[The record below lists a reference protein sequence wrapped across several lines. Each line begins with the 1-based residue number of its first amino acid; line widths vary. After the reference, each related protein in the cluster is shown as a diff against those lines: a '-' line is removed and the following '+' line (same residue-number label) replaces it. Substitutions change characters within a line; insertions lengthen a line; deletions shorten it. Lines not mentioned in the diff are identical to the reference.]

1 MRSRTQAL
9 WILHLTVFL
18 WGFTGI
24 LGKLIQQGTLHLVYT
39 RTIIAALGLA
49 VAAVIM
55 KRSLS
60 WRTPKL
66 GIYLLTGLIITGHWI
81 TFYGAIKI
89 STASIAAACLS
100 TSTVFTALMEP
111 IWFKRKVRGYEVV
124 LGLIVIAALL
134 LIFGLET
141 DHRWGIVVGVLS
153 ALLSAWFNIINA
165 VLVHKDDPVRISFY
179 EIASVAAFMFL
190 ILLAIPFVQGL
201 GIAGLDGALA
211 DQGGLPPPLW
221 ELPTSDIVYHLLL
234 GLVCTSLPFV
244 TGILVMRK
252 LSAFTVMLTVNLEP
266 VYTILI
272 ALLIWGAEE
281 KLRTGS
287 YLGIALILAC
297 LFVNG
302 WYHRRMSAKEMAE
315 PDPLSHG

>member
-9 WILHLTVFL
+9 WLLHLTVFL

-24 LGKLIQQGTLHLVYT
+24 FGKLIQQGTLHLVYT
-39 RTIIAALGLA
+39 RTIIAALGL
-49 VAAVIM
+49 VAAAM
-55 KRSLS
+55 LMRRSLS

-100 TSTVFTALMEP
+100 TSTVFTALLEP
-111 IWFKRKVRGYEVV
+111 IWFKRKVRAYEVV

-134 LIFGLET
+134 LVFGLET
-141 DHRWGIVVGVLS
+141 DKRLGIVVGVLS

-179 EIASVAAFMFL
+179 EIASVAL
-190 ILLAIPFVQGL
+190 VL
-201 GIAGLDGALA
+201 GIGLAVVGD
-211 DQGGLPPPLW
+211 LPPPLW
-221 ELPTSDIVYHLLL
+221 ELPTSDVVYHLLL

-272 ALLIWGAEE
+272 ALLIWGEEE

-287 YLGIALILAC
+287 YLGIALILIC

>member
-1 MRSRTQAL
+1 MRTRTQAVWL
-9 WILHLTVFL
+9 LHFTVFL

-24 LGKLIQQGTLHLVYT
+24 FGKLIQQGTLHLVYT

-49 VAAVIM
+49 VAAIVM
-55 KRSLS
+55 RRSLS

-100 TSTVFTALMEP
+100 TSTVFTALLEP
-111 IWFKRKVRGYEVV
+111 FWFKRRVRLYEVV
-124 LGLIVIAALL
+124 LGLIVIGALL

-141 DHRWGIVVGVLS
+141 DNRWGIVVGVIS

-179 EIASVAAFMFL
+179 EIASVAVVM
-190 ILLAIPFVQGL
+190 GL
-201 GIAGLDGALA
+201 GLLVMGD
-211 DQGGLPPPLW
+211 LPPPLW
-221 ELPTSDIVYHLLL
+221 ELPSSDIIYHLLL
-234 GLVCTSLPFV
+234 GLVCTSLSFV

-272 ALLIWGAEE
+272 ALLIWGEE
-281 KLRTGS
+281 ERMRTGS

-302 WYHRRMSAKEMAE
+302 WFQRRRTPDELAE
-315 PDPLSHG
+315 PDPLARG

>member
-1 MRSRTQAL
+1 MRTRTQAVWL
-9 WILHLTVFL
+9 LHFTVFL

-24 LGKLIQQGTLHLVYT
+24 FGKLIQQGTLHLVYT

-49 VAAVIM
+49 AAALIM
-55 KRSLS
+55 RRSLS

-66 GIYLLTGLIITGHWI
+66 GVYLLTGLIITGHWI

-100 TSTVFTALMEP
+100 TSTVFTALLEP
-111 IWFKRKVRGYEVV
+111 FWFKRRVRLYEVV
-124 LGLIVIAALL
+124 LGLIVIGALL

-141 DHRWGIVVGVLS
+141 DNRWGIVVGVIS

-179 EIASVAAFMFL
+179 EIASVAVVM
-190 ILLAIPFVQGL
+190 GL
-201 GIAGLDGALA
+201 GLLVMGD
-211 DQGGLPPPLW
+211 LPPPLW
-221 ELPTSDIVYHLLL
+221 ELPSSDIIYHLLL
-234 GLVCTSLPFV
+234 GLVCTSLSFV

-272 ALLIWGAEE
+272 ALLIWGEE
-281 KLRTGS
+281 ERMRTGS

-302 WYHRRMSAKEMAE
+302 WFQRRRAPDELAE
-315 PDPLSHG
+315 PDPLARG

>member
-1 MRSRTQAL
+1 MRSRSQAL
-9 WILHLTVFL
+9 WLLHFTVFL

-24 LGKLIQQGTLHLVYT
+24 FGKLIQQGTLHLVYT
-39 RTIIAALGLA
+39 RCIIAALGLA
-49 VAAVIM
+49 VAALLM
-55 KRSLS
+55 KRTLS

-66 GIYLLTGLIITGHWI
+66 GTYLLTGLIITGHWI

-100 TSTVFTALMEP
+100 TSTVFTALLEP
-111 IWFKRKVRGYEVV
+111 FWFKRGVRAYEVI
-124 LGLIVIAALL
+124 LGLIVIGALL

-141 DHRWGIVVGVLS
+141 DNRWGIVVGVVS

-165 VLVHKDDPVRISFY
+165 VLVHQDDPVRISFY
-179 EIASVAAFMFL
+179 EIASVAAVMGVGLFFM
-190 ILLAIPFVQGL
+190 G
-201 GIAGLDGALA
+201 D
-211 DQGGLPPPLW
+211 LPPPLW

-234 GLVCTSLPFV
+234 GLVCTSLSFV
-244 TGILVMRK
+244 TGILVMRR

-272 ALLIWGAEE
+272 ALLIWGEEE
-281 KLRTGS
+281 KMRMGS
-287 YLGIALILAC
+287 YAGIALILIC

-302 WYHRRMSAKEMAE
+302 WFQRRRTAMELAE
-315 PDPLSHG
+315 PDPLGRG

>member
-1 MRSRTQAL
+1 MRTRTQAVWL
-9 WILHLTVFL
+9 LHFTVFL

-24 LGKLIQQGTLHLVYT
+24 FGKLIQQGTLHLVYT

-49 VAAVIM
+49 VAAIVM
-55 KRSLS
+55 RRSLS

-111 IWFKRKVRGYEVV
+111 FWFKRRVRLYEVV
-124 LGLIVIAALL
+124 LGLIVIGALL

-141 DHRWGIVVGVLS
+141 DNRWGIVVGVIS

-179 EIASVAAFMFL
+179 EIASVAVVM
-190 ILLAIPFVQGL
+190 GL
-201 GIAGLDGALA
+201 GLLVMGD
-211 DQGGLPPPLW
+211 LPPPLW
-221 ELPTSDIVYHLLL
+221 ELPSSDIIYHLLL
-234 GLVCTSLPFV
+234 GLVCTSLSFV

-272 ALLIWGAEE
+272 ALLIWGEE
-281 KLRTGS
+281 ERMRTGS
-287 YLGIALILAC
+287 YLGLALILAC

-302 WYHRRMSAKEMAE
+302 WFQRRRTPDELAE
-315 PDPLSHG
+315 PDPLARG

>member
-1 MRSRTQAL
+1 MRTRTQAVWL
-9 WILHLTVFL
+9 LHFTVFL

-24 LGKLIQQGTLHLVYT
+24 FGKLIQQGTLHLVYT

-49 VAAVIM
+49 AAALIM
-55 KRSLS
+55 RRSLS

-66 GIYLLTGLIITGHWI
+66 GVYLLTGLIITGHWI

-111 IWFKRKVRGYEVV
+111 FWFKRRVRLYEVV
-124 LGLIVIAALL
+124 LGLIVIGALL

-141 DHRWGIVVGVLS
+141 DNRWGIVVGVIS

-179 EIASVAAFMFL
+179 EIASVAVVM
-190 ILLAIPFVQGL
+190 GL
-201 GIAGLDGALA
+201 GLLFMGD
-211 DQGGLPPPLW
+211 LPPPLW
-221 ELPTSDIVYHLLL
+221 ELPSSDIIYHLLL
-234 GLVCTSLPFV
+234 GLVCTSLSFV

-272 ALLIWGAEE
+272 ALLIWGEE
-281 KLRTGS
+281 ERMRTGS

-302 WYHRRMSAKEMAE
+302 WFQRRRAPDELAE
-315 PDPLSHG
+315 PDPLARG

>member
-1 MRSRTQAL
+1 MRTRTQAVWL
-9 WILHLTVFL
+9 LHFTVFL

-24 LGKLIQQGTLHLVYT
+24 FGKLIQQGTLHLVYT

-49 VAAVIM
+49 VAAIVM
-55 KRSLS
+55 RRSLS

-111 IWFKRKVRGYEVV
+111 FWFKRRVRLYEVV
-124 LGLIVIAALL
+124 LGLIVIGALL

-141 DHRWGIVVGVLS
+141 DNRWGIVVGVIS

-179 EIASVAAFMFL
+179 EIASVAVVM
-190 ILLAIPFVQGL
+190 GL
-201 GIAGLDGALA
+201 GLLVMGD
-211 DQGGLPPPLW
+211 LPPPLW
-221 ELPTSDIVYHLLL
+221 ELPSSDIIYHLLL
-234 GLVCTSLPFV
+234 GLVCTSLSFV

-272 ALLIWGAEE
+272 ALLIWGEE
-281 KLRTGS
+281 ERMRTGS

-302 WYHRRMSAKEMAE
+302 WFQRRRAPDELAE
-315 PDPLSHG
+315 PDPLARG

>member
-1 MRSRTQAL
+1 MRTRTQAVWL
-9 WILHLTVFL
+9 LHFTVFL

-24 LGKLIQQGTLHLVYT
+24 FGKLIQQGTLHLVYT

-49 VAAVIM
+49 VAAIVM
-55 KRSLS
+55 RRSLS

-111 IWFKRKVRGYEVV
+111 FWFKRRVRLYEVV
-124 LGLIVIAALL
+124 LGLIVIGALL

-141 DHRWGIVVGVLS
+141 DNRWGIVVGVIS

-179 EIASVAAFMFL
+179 EIASVAVVM
-190 ILLAIPFVQGL
+190 GL
-201 GIAGLDGALA
+201 GLLVMGD
-211 DQGGLPPPLW
+211 LPPPLW
-221 ELPTSDIVYHLLL
+221 ELPSSDIIYHLLL
-234 GLVCTSLPFV
+234 GLVCTSLSFV

-272 ALLIWGAEE
+272 ALLIWGEE
-281 KLRTGS
+281 ERMRTGS

-302 WYHRRMSAKEMAE
+302 WFQRRRTPDELAE
-315 PDPLSHG
+315 PDPLARG

>member
-1 MRSRTQAL
+1 MRTRTQAVWL
-9 WILHLTVFL
+9 LHFTVFL

-24 LGKLIQQGTLHLVYT
+24 FGKLIQQGTLHLVYT

-49 VAAVIM
+49 ASALLM
-55 KRSLS
+55 RRSLS

-111 IWFKRKVRGYEVV
+111 FWFKRKVRVYEVV
-124 LGLIVIAALL
+124 LGLIVIGALL

-141 DHRWGIVVGVLS
+141 DNRWGIVVGVIS

-179 EIASVAAFMFL
+179 EIASVAVVM
-190 ILLAIPFVQGL
+190 GL
-201 GIAGLDGALA
+201 GLLVMGD
-211 DQGGLPPPLW
+211 LPPPLW
-221 ELPTSDIVYHLLL
+221 ELPSSDIIYHLLL
-234 GLVCTSLPFV
+234 GLVCTSLSFV

-272 ALLIWGAEE
+272 ALLIWGEE
-281 KLRTGS
+281 ERMRTGS

-302 WYHRRMSAKEMAE
+302 WFQRRRTPDELAE
-315 PDPLSHG
+315 PDPLARG

>member
-1 MRSRTQAL
+1 MRTRTQAVWL
-9 WILHLTVFL
+9 LHFTVFL

-24 LGKLIQQGTLHLVYT
+24 FGKLIQQGTLHLVYT

-49 VAAVIM
+49 VAAIVM
-55 KRSLS
+55 RRSLS

-66 GIYLLTGLIITGHWI
+66 GVYLLTGLIITGHWI

-100 TSTVFTALMEP
+100 TSTVFTALLEP
-111 IWFKRKVRGYEVV
+111 FWFKRRVRLYEVV
-124 LGLIVIAALL
+124 LGLIVIGALL

-141 DHRWGIVVGVLS
+141 DNRWGIVVGVIS

-179 EIASVAAFMFL
+179 EIASVAVVM
-190 ILLAIPFVQGL
+190 GL
-201 GIAGLDGALA
+201 GLLVMGD
-211 DQGGLPPPLW
+211 LPPPLW
-221 ELPTSDIVYHLLL
+221 ELPSSDIIYHLLL
-234 GLVCTSLPFV
+234 GLVCTSLSFV

-272 ALLIWGAEE
+272 ALLIWGEE
-281 KLRTGS
+281 ERMRTGS

-302 WYHRRMSAKEMAE
+302 WFQRRRAPDELAE
-315 PDPLSHG
+315 PDPLARG

>member
-1 MRSRTQAL
+1 M
-9 WILHLTVFL
+9 
-18 WGFTGI
+18 
-24 LGKLIQQGTLHLVYT
+24 
-39 RTIIAALGLA
+39 
-49 VAAVIM
+49 
-55 KRSLS
+55 
-60 WRTPKL
+60 
-66 GIYLLTGLIITGHWI
+66 
-81 TFYGAIKI
+81 
-89 STASIAAACLS
+89 
-100 TSTVFTALMEP
+100 
-111 IWFKRKVRGYEVV
+111 
-124 LGLIVIAALL
+124 
-134 LIFGLET
+134 
-141 DHRWGIVVGVLS
+141 
-153 ALLSAWFNIINA
+153 
-165 VLVHKDDPVRISFY
+165 
-179 EIASVAAFMFL
+179 
-190 ILLAIPFVQGL
+190 
-201 GIAGLDGALA
+201 A

-297 LFVNG
+297 LVLNG
-302 WYHRRMSAKEMAE
+302 WYHRRMTAKEVVE

>member
-9 WILHLTVFL
+9 WLLHLTVFL

-24 LGKLIQQGTLHLVYT
+24 FGKLIQQGTLHLVYT
-39 RTIIAALGLA
+39 RTIIAALGL
-49 VAAVIM
+49 VAAAM
-55 KRSLS
+55 LMRRSLS

-100 TSTVFTALMEP
+100 TSTVFTALLEP
-111 IWFKRKVRGYEVV
+111 IWFKRKVRAYEVV

-134 LIFGLET
+134 LVFGLET
-141 DHRWGIVVGVLS
+141 DKRLGILVGVLS

-179 EIASVAAFMFL
+179 EIASVAL
-190 ILLAIPFVQGL
+190 VL
-201 GIAGLDGALA
+201 GIGLAVVGD
-211 DQGGLPPPLW
+211 LPPPLW
-221 ELPTSDIVYHLLL
+221 ELPTSDVVYHLLL

-272 ALLIWGAEE
+272 ALLIWGEEE

-287 YLGIALILAC
+287 YLGIALILIC

>member
-9 WILHLTVFL
+9 WLLHLTVFL

-49 VAAVIM
+49 LAAWWM
-55 KRSLS
+55 GRSLS

-100 TSTVFTALMEP
+100 TSTVFTALLEP
-111 IWFKRKVRGYEVV
+111 LWFKRRVRAYEVV
-124 LGLIVIAALL
+124 LGLVVIGALL

-141 DHRWGIVVGVLS
+141 GHRWGIVVGVLS

-165 VLVHKDDPVRISFY
+165 VLVRHDDPVRISFY
-179 EIASVAAFMFL
+179 EIASVAVAMG
-190 ILLAIPFVQGL
+190 IGLL
-201 GIAGLDGALA
+201 IAGD
-211 DQGGLPPPLW
+211 LPPPLW
-221 ELPTSDIVYHLLL
+221 ALPTSDIVYHLLL
-234 GLVCTSLPFV
+234 GLACTSFPFV
-244 TGILVMRK
+244 TGILVMRL
-252 LSAFTVMLTVNLEP
+252 LSPFTVMLTVNLEP

-272 ALLIWGAEE
+272 ALAIWGEE
-281 KLRTGS
+281 ERMRTGS
-287 YLGIALILAC
+287 YLGIVLILAC

-302 WYHRRMSAKEMAE
+302 WFQRRRTAVELAE
-315 PDPLSHG
+315 PDPLGRG

>member
-9 WILHLTVFL
+9 WLLHLTVFL

-24 LGKLIQQGTLHLVYT
+24 FGKLIQQGTLHLVYT

-49 VAAVIM
+49 LAAWWM
-55 KRSLS
+55 GRSLS

-100 TSTVFTALMEP
+100 TSTVFTALLEP
-111 IWFKRKVRGYEVV
+111 FWFKRRIRAYEVI

-134 LIFGLET
+134 LIFGLESG
-141 DHRWGIVVGVLS
+141 HRMGIVVGVLS

-165 VLVHKDDPVRISFY
+165 VLVRHDDPVRISFY
-179 EIASVAAFMFL
+179 EIASVAVVL
-190 ILLAIPFVQGL
+190 GVGLLVL
-201 GIAGLDGALA
+201 GD
-211 DQGGLPPPLW
+211 LPPPLW
-221 ELPTSDIVYHLLL
+221 DLPTSDVVYHLLL
-234 GLVCTSLPFV
+234 GLACTSFPFV

-252 LSAFTVMLTVNLEP
+252 LSPFTVMLTVNLEP

-272 ALLIWGAEE
+272 ALLIWGEE
-281 KLRTGS
+281 ERMRAGS
-287 YLGIALILAC
+287 YLGIALILIC

-302 WYHRRMSAKEMAE
+302 WFQRRRDAAELAE
-315 PDPLSHG
+315 PDPLAHG

>member
-9 WILHLTVFL
+9 WLLHVTVFI

-24 LGKLIQQGTLHLVYT
+24 LGKLIQQSTVHLVFT
-39 RTIIAALGLA
+39 RTVIGLVGMVA
-49 VAAVIM
+49 VALWM

-60 WRTPKL
+60 PRIPDL
-66 GIYLLTGLIITGHWI
+66 RQYLLTSLLITAHWI

-111 IWFKRKVRGYEVV
+111 FWFKRRVRLYEVV
-124 LGLIVIAALL
+124 LGLIVIGALL

-141 DHRWGIVVGVLS
+141 DNRWGIVVGVIS

-179 EIASVAAFMFL
+179 EIASVAVVM
-190 ILLAIPFVQGL
+190 GL
-201 GIAGLDGALA
+201 GLLVMGD
-211 DQGGLPPPLW
+211 LPPPLW
-221 ELPTSDIVYHLLL
+221 ELPSSDIIYHLLL
-234 GLVCTSLPFV
+234 GLVCTSLSFV

-272 ALLIWGAEE
+272 ALLIWGEE
-281 KLRTGS
+281 ERMRTGS

-302 WYHRRMSAKEMAE
+302 WFQRRRTPDELAE
-315 PDPLSHG
+315 PDPLARG

>member
-1 MRSRTQAL
+1 MRSRAQAL
-9 WILHLTVFL
+9 WILHFTVFL

-39 RTIIAALGLA
+39 RTVIAALGLA
-49 VAAVIM
+49 AAALWM
-55 KRSLS
+55 RRSLS

-66 GIYLLTGLIITGHWI
+66 GVYLLTGLIIAGHWI

-100 TSTVFTALMEP
+100 TSTVFTALLEP
-111 IWFKRKVRGYEVV
+111 FWFKRRIRAYEVV
-124 LGLIVIAALL
+124 LGLIVIGALL

-141 DHRWGIVVGVLS
+141 SHRWGIVVGVLS

-165 VLVHKDDPVRISFY
+165 VLVHKDDPLRISFY
-179 EIASVAAFMFL
+179 EIASVAAVMGIGLFL
-190 ILLAIPFVQGL
+190 VGDLA
-201 GIAGLDGALA
+201 
-211 DQGGLPPPLW
+211 PPLW
-221 ELPTSDIVYHLLL
+221 TLPASDIIYHLLL

-244 TGILVMRK
+244 TGILVMRR
-252 LSAFTVMLTVNLEP
+252 LSPFTVMLTVNLEP

-272 ALLIWGAEE
+272 ALMIWGEEE
-281 KLRTGS
+281 KLRLGS
-287 YLGIALILAC
+287 YAGIALILAC
-297 LFVNG
+297 LFANG
-302 WYHRRMSAKEMAE
+302 WHHRRMTAQEMAE

>member
-9 WILHLTVFL
+9 WLLHLTVFL

-24 LGKLIQQGTLHLVYT
+24 FGKLIQQGTLHLVYT

-49 VAAVIM
+49 LAAWWM
-55 KRSLS
+55 GRTLS

-100 TSTVFTALMEP
+100 TSTVFTALLEP
-111 IWFKRKVRGYEVV
+111 IWFKRRVLAYEVV

-141 DHRWGIVVGVLS
+141 DYRMGIVVGVLS

-165 VLVHKDDPVRISFY
+165 VLVRHDDPVRISFY
-179 EIASVAAFMFL
+179 EIASVAVA
-190 ILLAIPFVQGL
+190 L
-201 GIAGLDGALA
+201 GIGLLVAGD
-211 DQGGLPPPLW
+211 LPPPLW
-221 ELPTSDIVYHLLL
+221 DLPTSDIVYHLLL
-234 GLVCTSLPFV
+234 GLACTSFPFV
-244 TGILVMRK
+244 TGILVMRM
-252 LSAFTVMLTVNLEP
+252 LSPFTVMLTVNLEP

-272 ALLIWGAEE
+272 ALLIWGEE
-281 KLRTGS
+281 ERMRTGS
-287 YLGIALILAC
+287 YLGIALILIC

-302 WYHRRMSAKEMAE
+302 WFQRRRDAAELAE
-315 PDPLSHG
+315 PDPLAHG

>member
-1 MRSRTQAL
+1 MRTRTQAVWL
-9 WILHLTVFL
+9 LHFTVFL

-24 LGKLIQQGTLHLVYT
+24 FGKLIQQGTLHLVYT

-49 VAAVIM
+49 AAALIM
-55 KRSLS
+55 RRSLS

-66 GIYLLTGLIITGHWI
+66 GVYLLTGLIITGHWI

-100 TSTVFTALMEP
+100 TSTVFTALLEP
-111 IWFKRKVRGYEVV
+111 FWFKRRVRLYEVV
-124 LGLIVIAALL
+124 LGLIVIGALL

-141 DHRWGIVVGVLS
+141 DNRWGIVVGVIS

-179 EIASVAAFMFL
+179 EIASVAVVM
-190 ILLAIPFVQGL
+190 GL
-201 GIAGLDGALA
+201 GLLVMGD
-211 DQGGLPPPLW
+211 LPPPLW
-221 ELPTSDIVYHLLL
+221 ELPSSDIIYHLLL
-234 GLVCTSLPFV
+234 GLVCTSLSFV

-272 ALLIWGAEE
+272 ALLIWGEE
-281 KLRTGS
+281 ERMRTGS

-302 WYHRRMSAKEMAE
+302 WFQRRRTPDELAE
-315 PDPLSHG
+315 PDPLARG